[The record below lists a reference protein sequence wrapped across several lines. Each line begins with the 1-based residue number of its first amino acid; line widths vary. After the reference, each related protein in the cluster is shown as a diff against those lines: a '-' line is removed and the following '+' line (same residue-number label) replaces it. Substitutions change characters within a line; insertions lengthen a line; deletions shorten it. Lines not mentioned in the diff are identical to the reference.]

1 MPSSLIQMKKVV
13 VPNCYDP
20 ILQDIKSDFL
30 IKKENIHILYIS
42 FLMKTKGIFLA
53 LDVFEKIA
61 NEYDHIYF
69 NIAGQPH
76 SDELMSKTEVKLLF
90 DKRFKELNENF
101 PQRFKYHGVV
111 KGDEKIKTYI
121 NSDILLFPTFFK
133 SESFGIVNVEAM
145 RTGNA
150 IVTTN
155 HNFLPDIVSSKEG
168 VLVEPNNF
176 ESTYKGVK
184 YLLDNRNILLKIQK
198 HNVEHSKKLFSPEKF
213 NTTMLKLFSQY
224 SEVDNY

>member
-1 MPSSLIQMKKVV
+1 
-13 VPNCYDP
+13 
-20 ILQDIKSDFL
+20 
-30 IKKENIHILYIS
+30 
-42 FLMKTKGIFLA
+42 
-53 LDVFEKIA
+53 
-61 NEYDHIYF
+61 
-69 NIAGQPH
+69 
-76 SDELMSKTEVKLLF
+76 LMSKTEVKLLF